1 MERMKVYENTQA
13 VHETHGGFIF
23 VPLSDIIGVGEI
35 DSRINPHY
43 YHPRNMPCI
52 WILIRVPVNCRA
64 WKVSEQCSPGS
75 CYLKKYFG
83 FELIIIKDIFFQ
95 ISFIFVF

>member
-1 MERMKVYENTQA
+1 MERRKVCEDAQA
-13 VHETHGGFIF
+13 IHAAQNIVIFI
-23 VPLSDIIGVGEI
+23 PLSDIIGVGEI

-52 WILIRVPVNCRA
+52 WILIGVPVNCGA
-64 WKVSEQCSPGS
+64 WKVSEQRSPWS

-83 FELIIIKDIFFQ
+83 KRD
-95 ISFIFVF
+95 